1 METESLKSYI
11 LIIEDSHDILDL
23 LRQLFEY
30 ENYNVKC
37 ASNGLEA
44 LQILRTSSY
53 LPFLIF
59 LDLMMPVMDGYQFRT
74 EQLAD
79 ARLAT
84 IPVVLMTAGSN
95 AQAKSISMGVQGFL
109 QKPVHITA
117 LLAEAKKYCPS
128 SS

>member
-1 METESLKSYI
+1 MASESLDSYI

-44 LQILRTSSY
+44 LQILRTSSH

-59 LDLMMPVMDGYQFRT
+59 LDLMMPVMDGYQFRA